1 MDGSPIGA
9 PTSIG
14 STASGMQVLS
24 PGMQRAIV
32 SNSDLA
38 DKSFQMYGKNSAAG
52 GTSMSV
58 GNQVWTIREIQR

>member
-1 MDGSPIGA
+1 MPDINVSPLFQGNPSECVETFTYNA
-9 PTSIG
+9 
-14 STASGMQVLS
+14 
-24 PGMQRAIV
+24 
-32 SNSDLA
+32 SDLA